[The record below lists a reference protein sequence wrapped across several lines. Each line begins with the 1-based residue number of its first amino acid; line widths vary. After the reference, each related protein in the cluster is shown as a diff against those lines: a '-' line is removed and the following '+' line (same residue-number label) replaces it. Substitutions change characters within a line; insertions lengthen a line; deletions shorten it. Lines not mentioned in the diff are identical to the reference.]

1 MDAEIKKWTSQP
13 NFLALLYSLILTI
26 ISTVVVYI
34 FDTVF
39 RLNYIQNELEK
50 QGIEVSLLEIYFKRY
65 SEYAD
70 FYLSLFSPLTDFQ
83 FYTILFV
90 VVFGLITALLFF
102 REEKDAATEEV
113 SEFRTKMDKKKLK
126 KAKRAKVRSR

>member
-1 MDAEIKKWTSQP
+1 MNAEIKQWASQQDL
-13 NFLALLYSLILTI
+13 LALLYSLILTI
-26 ISTVVVYI
+26 ISTVVLYI
-34 FDTVF
+34 FDTVL

-50 QGIEVSLLEIYFKRY
+50 QGIEISLLEIYFNRY
-65 SEYAD
+65 SEYAN

-102 REEKDAATEEV
+102 REKKDVATEEI
-113 SEFRTKMDKKKLK
+113 SEFRTKMTKKKLK
-126 KAKRAKVRSR
+126 KAKNAKVRSR

>member
-1 MDAEIKKWTSQP
+1 MNAEIKQWASQQDL
-13 NFLALLYSLILTI
+13 LALLYSLILTI
-26 ISTVVVYI
+26 ISTVVLYI
-34 FDTVF
+34 FDTVL

-50 QGIEVSLLEIYFKRY
+50 QGIEISLLEIYFNRY
-65 SEYAD
+65 SEYAN

-102 REEKDAATEEV
+102 REKKDVATEEI
-113 SEFRTKMDKKKLK
+113 SEFRAKMDKKKVK
-126 KAKRAKVRSR
+126 KAKKAKVRFR